1 MQVASGSH
9 EPRCAADCCKAPP
22 PHPDADAAAAGGAA
36 MTARLEDLKPD
47 AQDWGLMG
55 VAPNFLQAF

>member
-1 MQVASGSH
+1 MALVFHAS
-9 EPRCAADCCKAPP
+9 P
-22 PHPDADAAAAGGAA
+22 AAAGCAA

-55 VAPNFLQAF
+55 VAPNFLQAP

>member
-1 MQVASGSH
+1 VLLECCHIACASG
-9 EPRCAADCCKAPP
+9 RLAAVALVFHASP
-22 PHPDADAAAAGGAA
+22 AAAGCAA

-55 VAPNFLQAF
+55 VAPNFLQAP